1 MRGMLADLDTLTAYH
16 PRCGVGVWLRDA
28 RAYGE
33 TKELKDYY
41 ERNARNLITTW
52 GGSLNDYAARAWSG
66 LFGSYY
72 TGRWEIYFDA
82 LEKSCEAGTP
92 LDEEQLREQLAAFE
106 SAWVASTE
114 PMPVI
119 VPKQDLLSFSVKLY
133 RKYME
138 IYWE

>member
-1 MRGMLADLDTLTAYH
+1 M
-16 PRCGVGVWLRDA
+16 
-28 RAYGE
+28 
-33 TKELKDYY
+33 
-41 ERNARNLITTW
+41 
-52 GGSLNDYAARAWSG
+52 
-66 LFGSYY
+66 
-72 TGRWEIYFDA
+72 
-82 LEKSCEAGTP
+82 P